1 MDDEVVYYDFRRRA
15 RKSAPM
21 SRLADC
27 NIAALVDDLNE
38 ILDILEGASDKESLN
53 LSEEEQGQV
62 DFLNY
67 MCDRVAEECHRLGFD
82 IAPDIEIEVTLEP
95 EKEDD

>member
-15 RKSAPM
+15 RKSAPV
-21 SRLADC
+21 SQLAEC
-27 NIAALVDDLNE
+27 NIPALVEDLNE
-38 ILDILEGASDKESLN
+38 ILDILEAVNTIESLN
-53 LSEEEQGQV
+53 LNEDERGQV

>member
-1 MDDEVVYYDFRRRA
+1 MDDEVVYYDFRRKV
-15 RKSAPM
+15 RKSAPV

-27 NIAALVDDLNE
+27 NIAAVVEDLNE
-38 ILDILEGASDKESLN
+38 ILDILEGTSNKELLN
-53 LSEEEQGQV
+53 LTEDEQGQV

-82 IAPDIEIEVTLEP
+82 IASDIEIEITFEP

>member
-1 MDDEVVYYDFRRRA
+1 MDDEVVYYDFRRKV
-15 RKSAPM
+15 RKSAPV

-27 NIAALVDDLNE
+27 NIAALVEDLNE
-38 ILDILEGASDKESLN
+38 ILDILEGASDNESLN
-53 LSEEEQGQV
+53 LSEDEQGQV

-67 MCDRVAEECHRLGFD
+67 ICDRVAEECHRLGFD
-82 IAPDIEIEVTLEP
+82 IAPEIEVTLEP